1 MVKKR
6 RKSPRQAA
14 QLAAKV
20 LDATPQRL
28 AKAEGAHRVGDDK
41 VRRIHDWPLA
51 VLHAKRILARDQH
64 ENDLLY
70 AAGERFCETY
80 MRAHVEARAQD
91 ISSDR
96 VSSSHHAMPFSLSS
110 AEARDELRMI
120 RSRAGDRVYK
130 PLELIAGQGKA
141 IGDCYNLVSE
151 YAPGDMAK
159 AVLLER
165 LRAGLFVLTEV
176 YGWRTSGPRPN
187 RAKPH

>member
-6 RKSPRQAA
+6 RKSSRQAA
-14 QLAAKV
+14 QLAAKI

-28 AKAEGAHRVGDDK
+28 NKADGAHRVGADK
-41 VRRIHDWPLA
+41 VRRIQDWPLA
-51 VLHAKRILARDQH
+51 VMHAKRILARDQQ

-80 MRAHVEARAQD
+80 TRAQIEARAQD
-91 ISSDR
+91 ISNDR
-96 VSSSHHAMPFSLSS
+96 ISGSHSRIPFSLSS
-110 AEARDELRMI
+110 AEARDELRMV
-120 RSRAGDRVYK
+120 RNRAGDRVYK

-141 IGDCYNLVSE
+141 IADCYNLVAE

-165 LRAGLFVLTEV
+165 LRAGLVLLTEI
-176 YGWRTSGPRPN
+176 YGWRASGSRPN

>member
-1 MVKKR
+1 MVKRR

-14 QLAAKV
+14 QLAANI

-28 AKAEGAHRVGDDK
+28 AKAEGAHRVGEDK
-41 VRRIHDWPLA
+41 VRRINDWPLA

-80 MRAHVEARAQD
+80 LRAQVEARAQD

-96 VSSSHHAMPFSLSS
+96 VSGSHRAMPFSLSS

-120 RSRAGDRVYK
+120 REKAGNRIYK

-141 IGDCYNLVSE
+141 IGDCYALVAE

-165 LRAGLFVLTEV
+165 LRTGLLILTEV
-176 YGWRTSGPRPN
+176 YGWRTSGARSN
-187 RAKPH
+187 RSKPH